1 MNLKYLIA
9 ATITL
14 IASGC
19 TPPDRQANEIQAA
32 DLVFQNGN
40 IYTVDAGRTWAEAVA
55 ISAGKIV
62 HVGTNERANAH
73 VGPDTRIVDL
83 DGRMMLPA
91 FQDIHIHAVGSGMD
105 ALAVDL
111 VGLETVE
118 EYVAAIKT
126 YADENPDEPWILGSG
141 WSMAAF
147 GPGALTS
154 RKLIDEVV
162 SDRPVVVA
170 SADGHTQWVNSK
182 ALELAGIGKD
192 TPDPES
198 GRIDRDPGT
207 GEAIGSLQEGA
218 MDLVSAVIPAASLET
233 RTAGLQYAVK
243 MLNAYGITSIQA
255 AMVGPP
261 ELEAYRALDGR
272 NELSLRVVASIYWDR
287 NRGEEQIED
296 IRKLRDDFTGGR
308 VRATTVKMWQDG
320 VMENYTAALLEP
332 YLHQGDTRGIS
343 MVEPQTLNSAVA
355 KLDALGFQVHFHAIG
370 DAAVRQCLDAVE
382 QARKQNGDL
391 GHRHHISHLQLI
403 HPDDIPRF
411 RELDVIANF
420 QPLWAY
426 LDTYQTELTMPYLG
440 PERSSW
446 QYPIRSV
453 QNSGG
458 MIAFGSDWSVSTANP
473 FEQMETAVTRKSSL
487 GETDE
492 AFYPGERIDLPSAI
506 AAFTIN
512 AAYVNQIDDITGSI
526 EVGKLADLV
535 VLDRNLF
542 ELDQADI
549 SDTQVLLTLMEGK
562 PVHGDLSAL

>member
-1 MNLKYLIA
+1 MNTKYLNILTIVLIIA
-9 ATITL
+9 
-14 IASGC
+14 GC
-19 TPPDRQANEIQAA
+19 TPTEQPEQQAA
-32 DLVFQNGN
+32 DLVFQGGK
-40 IYTVDAGRTWAEAVA
+40 IYTVDAGRTWAQAVSITGA
-55 ISAGKIV
+55 DISY
-62 HVGTNERANAH
+62 VGTDEGAAQH
-73 VGPDTRIVDL
+73 IGPETRVVDL
-83 DGRMMLPA
+83 QGRMMVPA
-91 FQDIHIHAVGSGMD
+91 FQDIHIHPVSSGMD

-111 VGLETVE
+111 VELETVE
-118 EYVAAIKT
+118 QYVAAIKS
-126 YADENPDEPWILGSG
+126 YADGHPDEPWILGSG

-182 ALELAGIGKD
+182 ALEMAGITKD
-192 TPDPES
+192 TPDPET
-198 GRIDRDPGT
+198 GRIDRDPAT

-218 MDLVSAVIPAASLET
+218 MDLVSAVIPPASLET

-255 AMVGPP
+255 AMVGPA

-296 IRKLRDDFTGGR
+296 ITKLRDDFTNGR

-332 YLHQGDTRGIS
+332 YLKIGDTRGIS
-343 MVEPQTLNSAVA
+343 MVDPEILKSAVA

-382 QARKQNGDL
+382 EARNQNGDL

-411 RELDVIANF
+411 RQLDVIANF
-420 QPLWAY
+420 QPLWA
-426 LDTYQTELTMPYLG
+426 LSDTYQILLTMPYLG

-473 FEQMETAVTRKSSL
+473 FEQMETAVTRMGSL

-492 AFYPGERIDLPSAI
+492 PFYPEERIDLPSAI

-512 AAYVNQIDDITGSI
+512 AAYVNHIDDITGSI

-535 VLDRNLF
+535 VLDSNLF

-549 SDTQVLLTLMEGK
+549 SDTQVLLTLMEGE
-562 PVHGDLSAL
+562 PVYGDLSAL

>member
-1 MNLKYLIA
+1 MNTRLLIIL
-9 ATITL
+9 TIVL
-14 IASGC
+14 IIAGC
-19 TPPDRQANEIQAA
+19 TPAGQPGHQAA
-32 DLVFQNGN
+32 DLVFQGGK
-40 IYTVDAGRTWAEAVA
+40 IYTVDAGRTWAQAVSITGA
-55 ISAGKIV
+55 DISY
-62 HVGTNERANAH
+62 VGTDEGAAQH
-73 VGPDTRIVDL
+73 IGPETRVVDL
-83 DGRMMLPA
+83 QGRMMVPA
-91 FQDIHIHAVGSGMD
+91 FQDIHIHPVSSGMD

-111 VGLETVE
+111 VELETVE
-118 EYVAAIKT
+118 QYVAAIKS
-126 YADENPDEPWILGSG
+126 YADGHPDEPWILGSG

-182 ALELAGIGKD
+182 ALEMAGITKD
-192 TPDPES
+192 TPDPET
-198 GRIDRDPGT
+198 GRIDRDPAT

-218 MDLVSAVIPAASLET
+218 MDLVSAVIPPASLET

-296 IRKLRDDFTGGR
+296 ITKLRDDFTNGR

-332 YLHQGDTRGIS
+332 YLKIGDTRGIS
-343 MVEPQTLNSAVA
+343 MVDPEILKSAVA

-382 QARKQNGDL
+382 EARNQNGDL

-411 RELDVIANF
+411 RQLDVIANF
-420 QPLWAY
+420 QPLWA
-426 LDTYQTELTMPYLG
+426 LSDTYQILLTMPYLG

-473 FEQMETAVTRKSSL
+473 FEQMETAVTRMGSL

-492 AFYPGERIDLPSAI
+492 PFYPEERIDLPSAI

-512 AAYVNQIDDITGSI
+512 AAYVNHIDDITGSI

-535 VLDRNLF
+535 VLDSNLF

-549 SDTQVLLTLMEGK
+549 SDTQVLLTLMEGE
-562 PVHGDLSAL
+562 PVYGDLSAL